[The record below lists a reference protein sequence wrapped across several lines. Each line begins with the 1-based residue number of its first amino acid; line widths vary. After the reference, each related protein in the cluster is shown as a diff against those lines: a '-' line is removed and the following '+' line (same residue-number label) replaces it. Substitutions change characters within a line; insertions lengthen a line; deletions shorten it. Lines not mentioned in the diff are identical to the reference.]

1 MKKRYNSAFLI
12 YTKDIVEGDQIM
24 SVAVLQESEFD
35 TAVKKADGLV
45 LVDFYADWCGPCKM
59 LAPVIAE
66 LAEEHPEV
74 HFFKVNI
81 DENAELAAQYGV
93 MSIPTV
99 VLIKGGETLAV
110 EVGVRPK
117 SSYAALIEQHR

>member
-1 MKKRYNSAFLI
+1 
-12 YTKDIVEGDQIM
+12 M
-24 SVAVLQESEFD
+24 SVAVLQESEFE
-35 TAVKKADGLV
+35 TAVKQAEGLV
-45 LVDFYADWCGPCKM
+45 LIDFFADWCGPCKM

-66 LAEEHPEV
+66 LAEENPEV
-74 HFFKVNI
+74 RFFKVNI

-99 VLIKGGETLAV
+99 VLIKGGETLAT

-117 SSYAALIEQHR
+117 SSYATLIEQYR

>member
-1 MKKRYNSAFLI
+1 
-12 YTKDIVEGDQIM
+12 M
-24 SVAVLQESEFD
+24 SIAVLQESEFE
-35 TAVKKADGLV
+35 TSVKQAKGLV

-74 HFFKVNI
+74 SFYKVNI
-81 DENAELAAQYGV
+81 DENAELAAEYGV
-93 MSIPTV
+93 MSIPTI
-99 VLIKGGETLAV
+99 VLIKGGETLST

-117 SSYAALIEQHR
+117 SSYAALIEQYK

>member
-1 MKKRYNSAFLI
+1 
-12 YTKDIVEGDQIM
+12 M
-24 SVAVLQESEFD
+24 SVTVLQESEFE
-35 TAVKKADGLV
+35 TAVNQAEGLA

-74 HFFKVNI
+74 RFFKVNI
-81 DENAELAAQYGV
+81 DENAELAARYGV

-99 VLIKGGETLAV
+99 VLIKGGETLST

-117 SSYAALIEQHR
+117 SSYAALIEQYR